1 MTGQNQFRQE
11 KKQRGAL
18 LRRAFPHLVG
28 LLRIIPRPHWAAPT
42 LVILGILSSFAE
54 AMGIALIPLFFYSMM
69 NKLDVLALNSGPL
82 GITLRY
88 LMLRF
93 HSSREIALVFV
104 LLIVIRGALAY
115 AYAIATSHISEQIS
129 QITRDRVH
137 DLYLRLPYH
146 FIQQHEQAGLVE
158 LLGREVPLFA
168 AAYTSLTRVLVN
180 ATFIVILGS
189 LLAVLSWKIM
199 LCALCGSLLLS
210 ALLRLLSARARA
222 IGTEVKRINREMW
235 DRMMVTLQGMRTI
248 RAFGQEDTHQARFE
262 ALSASTRDV
271 DVKEL
276 QLILLLDP
284 LTEVGYLVIL
294 GILIIGAQIFG
305 VSFATTLTCVAL
317 LYRLQ
322 PHVRELEGTR
332 LKLLQLEPQFQS
344 IRSMLEAGDK
354 QVGERK
360 GVPVQSIRRGLR
372 FEGVTFSYQ
381 AGGPP
386 ALDHVTFEIPAGGT
400 TALVGAS
407 GSGKTTIVNL
417 LLRLYDPDS
426 GVIFVDDM
434 PLKDLSR
441 IAWLR
446 LVAVAGQDVDLIDG
460 TILENIRMADSFATD
475 EAIASA
481 SKIVEISEMVESL
494 PLGYDTWI
502 GQQGHRFSGGQR
514 QRIELARAILHNP
527 QLFILDEAM
536 NAMDLTMEQRVRQAI
551 HTSFEACTTLL
562 ITHRLETV
570 LNADHM
576 ICIDEG
582 RIVGEGKPSEL
593 LRDKKSVLAKALA
606 NDLHPNIVVKAEP
619 MPTSL

>member
-1 MTGQNQFRQE
+1 MTGQNELGPE
-11 KKQRGAL
+11 KKQRRVL

-54 AMGIALIPLFFYSMM
+54 AMGIALIPLFFYSVM

-180 ATFIVILGS
+180 ATFIVILGG

-210 ALLRLLSARARA
+210 ALLRLLLARARA
-222 IGTEVKRINREMW
+222 IGSEVKRINREMW

-354 QVGERK
+354 QVGERT
-360 GVPVQSIRRGLR
+360 GVSVQSIRRGLR
-372 FEGVTFSYQ
+372 F
-381 AGGPP
+381 
-386 ALDHVTFEIPAGGT
+386 
-400 TALVGAS
+400 
-407 GSGKTTIVNL
+407 
-417 LLRLYDPDS
+417 
-426 GVIFVDDM
+426 
-434 PLKDLSR
+434 
-441 IAWLR
+441 
-446 LVAVAGQDVDLIDG
+446 
-460 TILENIRMADSFATD
+460 
-475 EAIASA
+475 
-481 SKIVEISEMVESL
+481 
-494 PLGYDTWI
+494 
-502 GQQGHRFSGGQR
+502 
-514 QRIELARAILHNP
+514 
-527 QLFILDEAM
+527 
-536 NAMDLTMEQRVRQAI
+536 
-551 HTSFEACTTLL
+551 
-562 ITHRLETV
+562 
-570 LNADHM
+570 
-576 ICIDEG
+576 
-582 RIVGEGKPSEL
+582 
-593 LRDKKSVLAKALA
+593 
-606 NDLHPNIVVKAEP
+606 
-619 MPTSL
+619 